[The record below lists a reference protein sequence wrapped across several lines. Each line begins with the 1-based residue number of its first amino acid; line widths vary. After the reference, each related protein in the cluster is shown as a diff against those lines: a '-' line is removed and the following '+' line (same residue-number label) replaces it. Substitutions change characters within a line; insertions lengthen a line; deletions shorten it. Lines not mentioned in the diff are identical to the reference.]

1 MKLGLKMVLVMVG
14 MALGSAALLGLIYGV
29 TTPVIAENNERAR
42 QAALGSL
49 IPAADRFEPDTI
61 IEGADTTVIYHA
73 YNDTMGMKVGMVF
86 NVAPKGYAGP
96 IKIMVGV
103 NMDSTIAAIRIA
115 GAAEGMKETPG
126 LGAKVLEEW
135 FVNQFKGLITE
146 ELYLA
151 KAKDGG
157 QVDGITAATVSSDA
171 VTAGIRDGMN
181 RFLPYLKNTPRT
193 EGTSIETDQ
202 MEGEE
207 GDAESTGETQTQ
219 PELAPRTVTADG
231 WGGEFLVVVFFDGQ
245 GRIAK
250 IDIPVQGFNETTGY
264 GSLCCEP
271 GFTAKFA
278 GLGSSEEVMAVDV
291 ISGATVTSN
300 AIKNAVAGAF

>member
-61 IEGADTTVIYHA
+61 IEGADTAVIYHA
-73 YNDTMGMKVGMVF
+73 YNDTMGMKVGMGF

-181 RFLPYLKNTPRT
+181 RFLPYLKDSPET
-193 EGTSIETDQ
+193 EDSLIETDEI
-202 MEGEE
+202 EGE
-207 GDAESTGETQTQ
+207 AESAEETQAQ

-278 GLGSSEEVMAVDV
+278 GLGSSEEVMAVDG
-291 ISGATVTSN
+291 ISGATETSN